1 MFVSNWESIAGVI
14 LTRIDLKSSEKM
26 SDLFSLMLSEL
37 PFRTLHSREFAAGR
51 WLPLCLLRLRH
62 GLMSETVAHI
72 PISRAEEEG
81 GQLDY
86 SADIPLLSYLSRH
99 L

>member
-1 MFVSNWESIAGVI
+1 
-14 LTRIDLKSSEKM
+14 
-26 SDLFSLMLSEL
+26 
-37 PFRTLHSREFAAGR
+37 
-51 WLPLCLLRLRH
+51 
-62 GLMSETVAHI
+62 MSETVVHI

>member
-14 LTRIDLKSSEKM
+14 LTRIDLNSSEKI

-37 PFRTLHSREFAAGR
+37 LFRTLHSREFAPDR
-51 WLPLCLLRLRH
+51 RSPLYLLFLRH
-62 GLMSETVAHI
+62 GLMLETVAHI
-72 PISRAEEEG
+72 PISQAEEEG
-81 GQLDY
+81 GQSDY
-86 SADIPLLSYLSRH
+86 SADILLLFYLLRH